1 MSIVFIP
8 ALIPLLMKTENEKG
22 SPLTEQEVSS
32 IRDNA
37 TTIDVPRD
45 VALAMAECRGYF
57 DINPEN
63 CWAEWSLYRSKSLL
77 SVADNG

>member
-8 ALIPLLMKTENEKG
+8 ALIPLLMKKENEKG
-22 SPLTEQEVSS
+22 SPLTEHEVSH

-37 TTIDVPRD
+37 TTIEVPGD

-63 CWAEWSLYRSKSLL
+63 CWAEWSAYRSENLRS
-77 SVADNG
+77 AGNQR

>member
-8 ALIPLLMKTENEKG
+8 ALIPLLTKIENEKG

-37 TTIDVPRD
+37 VTIEVPRD
-45 VALAMAECRGYF
+45 VAFAMTECRGYF

-63 CWAEWSLYRSKSLL
+63 CWAEWRAFRGESLRS
-77 SVADNG
+77 AGDN

>member
-8 ALIPLLMKTENEKG
+8 ALIPLLMKIENEKG

-37 TTIDVPRD
+37 TTIEVPRD
-45 VALAMAECRGYF
+45 VALDMAECRGYF

-63 CWAEWSLYRSKSLL
+63 CWTEWSLYRSKSLL

>member
-8 ALIPLLMKTENEKG
+8 ALIPLLMKNENEKG
-22 SPLTEQEVSS
+22 SPLTEQEVSH

-37 TTIDVPRD
+37 TTIEVPGD

-63 CWAEWSLYRSKSLL
+63 CWAEWRAFRNERLHS
-77 SVADNG
+77 AGDNR